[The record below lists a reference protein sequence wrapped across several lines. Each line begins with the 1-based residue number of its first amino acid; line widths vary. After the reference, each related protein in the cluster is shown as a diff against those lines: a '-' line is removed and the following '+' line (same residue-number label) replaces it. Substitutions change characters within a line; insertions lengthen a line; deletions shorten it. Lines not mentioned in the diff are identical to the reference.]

1 MATNTVAFSRK
12 DIEVK
17 VGERELKCGGLGSE
31 KRYIRNRGT
40 VWEETGGGSKNVQTA
55 GR

>member
-12 DIEVK
+12 DIEVN
-17 VGERELKCGGLGSE
+17 VGEQELKCGGLGSE
-31 KRYIRNRGT
+31 KRCIRNRRM
-40 VWEETGGGSKNVQTA
+40 VWEKTGGGSKNVQTA